1 MVNFRKG
8 NSGVRYLIMLA
19 LNILS
24 IDLIKLSQKS
34 NKYTQII
41 TTTTR

>member
-24 IDLIKLSQKS
+24 IDLIKLSQKI
-34 NKYTQII
+34 NKLEII